1 MPQDFLQ
8 YKGLYGDNHL
18 GFLPDFIHLEPLAER
33 SKIYAWE
40 ISEHIH
46 TDLFQVFLIQQGE
59 GILISEKK
67 ELAIQ
72 GPCVLLIPPNIL
84 HGFTFDADIQG
95 EVLTV
100 SDTYLYTLFKDKPTL
115 QESLQQLAAVL
126 LPPNSPIFN
135 DFMYWKNK
143 IQEELFGD
151 HIEKQLAIQSYFQM
165 FFLELVR
172 CKTAEQQP
180 EIVHNNKTL
189 GYFRRFQ
196 QLIHQ
201 SSQKH
206 LTIKAYAD
214 QLHITQMH
222 LNRICHT
229 VAQTSALK
237 VVQDFTINEAKK
249 YLLNT
254 SYSIAE
260 IAYFL
265 NFNDPA
271 YFSRLFKKRVGV
283 APGEFRKG

>member
-1 MPQDFLQ
+1 MKQNLLQ
-8 YKGLYGDNHL
+8 YKGLYGDNQP
-18 GFLPDFIHLEPLAER
+18 GFLPDFIHLEPLAVR

-46 TDLFQVFLIQQGE
+46 TELFQVFLIQQGE
-59 GILISEKK
+59 GVLKSEKK
-67 ELAIQ
+67 EIAIQ

-100 SDTYLYTLFKDKPTL
+100 SDSYLYTLFKDKPAL
-115 QESLQQLAAVL
+115 QESLQQLRTL
-126 LPPNSPIFN
+126 MLPTNSPIYT
-135 DFMYWKNK
+135 DFLYWRDK
-143 IQEELFGD
+143 IQEELFEERT
-151 HIEKQLAIQSYFQM
+151 EKQLAMQYYFQL

-172 CKTAEQQP
+172 CKAADEQP
-180 EIVHNNKTL
+180 KIVHSNKTL

-196 QLIHQ
+196 QLIRQ
-201 SSQKH
+201 SAQEP

-214 QLHITQMH
+214 QLQITQMH
-222 LNRICHT
+222 LNRVCHA
-229 VAQTSALK
+229 VAQTTALK
-237 VVQDFTINEAKK
+237 VVQDFTMTEAKK

>member
-1 MPQDFLQ
+1 
-8 YKGLYGDNHL
+8 
-18 GFLPDFIHLEPLAER
+18 LEPLAER

-46 TDLFQVFLIQQGE
+46 TDLFQVFLIQQGK
-59 GILISEKK
+59 GVLISEKK

-84 HGFTFDADIQG
+84 HGFTFDAAIQG

-100 SDTYLYTLFKDKPTL
+100 SDSYLFTLFKDKSAL
-115 QESLQQLAAVL
+115 QESLQQLSTIML
-126 LPPNSPIFN
+126 SPHSPIFK
-135 DFMYWKNK
+135 DFLYWKNK
-143 IQEELFGD
+143 IQEELFGN
-151 HIEKQLAIQSYFQM
+151 HAEKQLAMQSYFQL

-172 CKTAEQQP
+172 CKAAEQQT

-189 GYFRRFQ
+189 DYFRRFQ
-196 QLIHQ
+196 QLIRHSAQ
-201 SSQKH
+201 EPLS
-206 LTIKAYAD
+206 IKAYAD

-222 LNRICHT
+222 LNRVCHA
-229 VAQTSALK
+229 VAQTTALK
-237 VVQDFTINEAKK
+237 VVQDFTMNEAKK

-260 IAYFL
+260 ISYFL

-283 APGEFRKG
+283 PPGEFRRG